1 MMTSISKNKTFL
13 YSALKIIISLCFW
26 VVLWQLA
33 SMYISDDLKL
43 FLPSPVSVFK
53 SFILLCG
60 TGEFYSK
67 VFASLMR
74 IVIGFASG
82 VVAGMLFGILTSEL
96 NIFDTLFS
104 PAFRVI
110 RAVPVVSFIILAY
123 LFIDTDNLPIFI
135 SFLMVVPLVWQTTHD
150 SLKSAVPEL
159 CEMGKVFGL
168 NRFKLLYKIKLPAVF
183 GELLSVTVSALGF
196 AWKSGIAAEVICSP
210 EISLGKSI
218 LKAKNNLG
226 FDEVYA
232 LTLTVII
239 LSIIFEIVLKRLC
252 GIYLERKEK
261 EYGKNR

>member
-1 MMTSISKNKTFL
+1 MMTSTSKSKTFL
-13 YSALKIIISLCFW
+13 YSTLKIIIALVFW
-26 VVLWQLA
+26 LAVWQIA
-33 SMYISDDLKL
+33 SMYIADNLRL

-60 TGEFYSK
+60 TGTFYNE
-67 VFASLMR
+67 VFASLIR
-74 IVIGFASG
+74 IIIGFSSG
-82 VVAGMLFGILTSEL
+82 VITGILFGIFTSEL
-96 NIFDTLFS
+96 NVFDTVFS

-123 LFIDTDNLPIFI
+123 LFIDTDRLPIFI

-150 SLKSAVPEL
+150 SLKNAVPDL

-239 LSIIFEIVLKRLC
+239 LSIIFEIVLKYLC
-252 GIYLERKEK
+252 KIYLNRKEK
-261 EYGKNR
+261 EHGKNR